1 MTTSKF
7 IGSSV
12 ILFIDNIIVAA
23 GNWLFWIIVSIFTL
37 PSSIGQATTIISL
50 VTLFATVTQLGM
62 EYPLLK
68 RTSQEKSKI
77 VGPTLF
83 LALGFMLISI
93 PFLVIVLNSLDDP
106 SLKNFAWI
114 AIIMAILYPVDFVS
128 RYSLLGISK
137 ARIVLMV
144 DSIGIVIKFS
154 LGYLLVIQGS
164 GALGILLAVF
174 SNMVLLSVLYSVM
187 VKRLIGFRPIV
198 RARKIYK
205 IIISEG
211 LVNTP
216 AKLSGLLIFSLS
228 VVLLAS
234 FGVDSSE
241 IGRFYIALMISIV
254 GGGFLTSMAYMVI
267 PASSE
272 SRSDMSGGGL
282 RIGIS
287 LTAPIITILIVSPAL
302 ILSVI
307 GPEYVSAANIM
318 KILALGILPF
328 SVVMTSISKY
338 NYLGKS
344 RRIIL
349 LGSFQMV
356 TFVLSFFVIVP
367 LHSTLGAAYSIL
379 IAFLMSFSL
388 SLFWIE
394 KTLLKYILNTVI
406 AILGGAA
413 SGYALDLVVHDSTMA
428 NVLIPITAVAVT
440 SALILALRNTSL
452 AEISYLIKSGIR
464 R

>member
-12 ILFIDNIIVAA
+12 ILFIDNIIVAG

-50 VTLFATVTQLGM
+50 VTLFATVTQLGL

-68 RTSQEKSKI
+68 RTGQERSKI

-83 LALGFMLISI
+83 LALGFMLISL
-93 PFLVIVLNSLDDP
+93 PFFVIVMNSLYDS
-106 SLKNFAWI
+106 SLKDFTWI
-114 AIIMAILYPVDFVS
+114 AIIMAVLFPVDFVS

-137 ARIVLMV
+137 AKNVLMV
-144 DSIGIVIKFS
+144 DSIGIVVKFL
-154 LGYLLVIQGS
+154 LGYFLVAQGS

-174 SNMVLLSVLYSVM
+174 SNLVLASVLYLVM
-187 VKRLIGFRPIV
+187 VNWLIGFKPIV
-198 RARKIYK
+198 RVKKIYK

-287 LTAPIITILIVSPAL
+287 MTAPIISVLIVSPSL

-307 GPEYVSAANIM
+307 SPEYISAANIM
-318 KILALGILPF
+318 KILAIGILPF
-328 SVVMTSISKY
+328 SVVMTLISKY
-338 NYLGKS
+338 NYLGMS

-349 LGSFQMV
+349 LGSFQIV
-356 TFVLSFFVIVP
+356 TFVFSFFVLVP
-367 LHSTLGAAYSIL
+367 LHGTLGAAFSIL

-394 KTLLKYILNTVI
+394 KSSLKYILNTVI
-406 AILGGAA
+406 AILGGIA
-413 SGYALDLVVHDSTMA
+413 SGYALDLLVPSSMVV
-428 NVLIPITAVAVT
+428 NILIPATAVAVT
-440 SALILALRNTSL
+440 SGLILVLRNTSL
-452 AEISYLIKSGIR
+452 SEISSLIRSGIR